1 MTQIL
6 TDAERKKMCE
16 WASSAT
22 GGYTEVVGQ
31 ASTILCYEA
40 TLRAKDAQIAVL
52 VAAAQ
57 AVLDAHAYER
67 DSIGCPIDPA
77 CDCNACMAMKAVIKE
92 ATHGS

>member
-1 MTQIL
+1 MSDASLIL
-6 TDAERKKMCE
+6 HNWARDCIDYDA
-16 WASSAT
+16 
-22 GGYTEVVGQ
+22 Q
-31 ASTILCYEA
+31 LQ
-40 TLRAKDAQIAVL
+40 AKDAQIAAL
-52 VAAAQ
+52 VGAAQ